1 MPIRSENQI
10 YADIIGFVNNSLTI
24 LSEWFPQ
31 SNFNEWQVLQL
42 NQPVKL
48 TEITPTIWVSATTRN
63 RRGWQY
69 RKYEGFKPN
78 EDFKQA
84 QKFKQEITVQ
94 FSALRDRLITDDV
107 NTLNSTDILIY
118 LKSYLLNPLTLKTLR
133 TMGYTI
139 YQPTEIQTPT
149 FQNDSDNF
157 EFMPFFS
164 TVFIYEQSLERPQ
177 GHINEYIIKNIEG
190 V

>member
-1 MPIRSENQI
+1 MPIRSENLI
-10 YADIIGFVNNSLTI
+10 YSDLIGFVNNSLTI

-31 SNFNEWQVLQL
+31 SNFSEWQVLQL

-48 TEITPTIWVSATTRN
+48 TEIKPTIWVSATTRN

-69 RKYEGFKPN
+69 RKYDGYGETEQFTQN
-78 EDFKQA
+78 
-84 QKFKQEITVQ
+84 QKFKQEISVQ
-94 FSALRDRLITDDV
+94 FSALRERLIKDDV
-107 NTLNSTDILIY
+107 NTLNSTDVLIY
-118 LKSYLLNPLTLKTLR
+118 LKSYILNPLTLKTLR
-133 TMGYTI
+133 TMGYSI

-157 EFMPFFS
+157 EFMPFFQV
-164 TVFIYEQSLERPQ
+164 TFIIEQTLERPQ
-177 GHINEYIIKNIEG
+177 EHINEYIIKNIEG

>member
-1 MPIRSENQI
+1 MTIRSENQI
-10 YADIIGFVNNSLTI
+10 YTDLIGFVKNSLTI

-31 SNFNEWQVLQL
+31 SNFSEWQVLQL

-48 TEITPTIWVSATTRN
+48 TEIKPTIWVSATTRN

-69 RKYEGFKPN
+69 RKYEGFKIE
-78 EDFKQA
+78 EDFKQS

-118 LKSYLLNPLTLKTLR
+118 LKSYLLNPLMLQTLKR
-133 TMGYTI
+133 SGYTI

-149 FQNDSDNF
+149 IQNDSDNF
-157 EFMPFFS
+157 EFMPFFQV
-164 TVFIYEQSLERPQ
+164 TFILEQSLERPQ
-177 GHINEYIIKNIEG
+177 EHIDEIQFKTIEG